1 MFFASPIGYVV
12 IGVFLLIMGLMLWVF
27 NDTSILETNYAGMD
41 QLFYV
46 APTIFVF
53 LIPAIT
59 MRSFSEELQ
68 FGTMELLKTMPIKI
82 HNLLLGK
89 YFASL
94 ALVVLALIPTLIYY
108 YSVYQLGSP
117 RGNIDAG
124 ATMGSYIGLI
134 FLSASL
140 IAIGIFCSSLT
151 KNQIVAFVLACLI
164 GFLLLWGFDFIKD
177 LPIFFGKIDNVIQK
191 LGINYHYNSMSK
203 GMIDTRDVLYFLSVS
218 GFFLYLTF
226 LSIKLK
232 SN

>member
-1 MFFASPIGYVV
+1 MWSIFRKEFSMFFASPIGYVV

-59 MRSFSEELQ
+59 MRSFSEEL
-68 FGTMELLKTMPIKI
+68 
-82 HNLLLGK
+82 